1 MLTRIVAGG
10 NILLN
15 LVRGGVVNRQW
26 MEIRGTRLNI
36 QRLQRQIGHSGA
48 TIVDGHDEPQKVV
61 RAGREN
67 IFVELHRDEL
77 KWLQVTA
84 RDLNLR
90 VLNAQEP
97 TYSIALCGALSINV
111 VQHQVA
117 CKACAAVEKER
128 SQTTVAKKKLF
139 RPNERGNAIRVY
151 ATDNPQ
157 VALETFIEP
166 METAGWTLGSNR
178 TTKLKTLDNALRNY
192 RASASLE
199 RGHLL
204 NGRPYRSIE
213 EPVETWIET
222 VTETEPV
229 TATAT
234 ATATDI
240 EDLDSLITASQQPG
254 TNSQDPDAPVYNENG
269 TPEPVHL
276 TVKESQPVSVIT
288 DSVLITTL
296 DGLVQMAQERVDEH
310 MTLADQWETIKVTI
324 TTLVSGSQE
333 SEERLR
339 SAQAEVDATKRTLNA
354 VVAAMSDM
362 TKQLDN

>member
-36 QRLQRQIGHSGA
+36 QRLQRQIGKSGA
-48 TIVDGHDEPQKVV
+48 TIVDGQDEAQKVV

-117 CKACAAVEKER
+117 CKACAAVENER
-128 SQTTVAKKKLF
+128 RQTTVVKKKLF

-192 RASASLE
+192 RASASLG

-213 EPVETWIET
+213 EPVETLVETLPETWIET
-222 VTETEPV
+222 ATKTEPV
-229 TATAT
+229 APYRSGLPGQ
-234 ATATDI
+234 
-240 EDLDSLITASQQPG
+240 DLVLVGDTYQPDNFNPDITADTDSGPYI
-254 TNSQDPDAPVYNENG
+254 VEEK
-269 TPEPVHL
+269 EPAAA
-276 TVKESQPVSVIT
+276 PVSVVT
-288 DSVLITTL
+288 DSVLISTL
-296 DGLVQMAQERVDEH
+296 DGLVKLAQERVDEH
-310 MTLADQWETIKVTI
+310 MMIADQWENIKATI
-324 TTLVSGSQE
+324 TSLVSDSQA
-333 SEERLR
+333 SEEKLR
-339 SAQAEVDATKRTLNA
+339 SAQAEVDATKRKLNA
-354 VVAAMSDM
+354 VIAAMSD
-362 TKQLDN
+362 QG

>member
-1 MLTRIVAGG
+1 MLTSIVSGG
-10 NILLN
+10 NILLK
-15 LVRGGVVNRQW
+15 LIIRGREVNRQW

-36 QRLQRQIGHSGA
+36 QRLQRQIGKSGA
-48 TIVDGHDEPQKVV
+48 TIVDGQDEPQKVV

-97 TYSIALCGALSINV
+97 TYTTALCGALSINV

-117 CKACAAVEKER
+117 CKACAEVEKER

-151 ATDNPQ
+151 ATDNPKD
-157 VALETFIEP
+157 ALETFIEP
-166 METAGWTLGSNR
+166 MEAAGWTLGSNR

-192 RASASLE
+192 RATASLE

-213 EPVETWIET
+213 EPVETWIEA
-222 VTETEPV
+222 VTETEP
-229 TATAT
+229 ATAI
-234 ATATDI
+234 DI

-276 TVKESQPVSVIT
+276 TVKKNQPVSVVT

-296 DGLVQMAQERVDEH
+296 DGLVKLAQERVDEH
-310 MTLADQWETIKVTI
+310 MTLADQWETIKGTI
-324 TTLVSGSQE
+324 TSLVSDSQA
-333 SEERLR
+333 SEEKLR
-339 SAQAEVDATKRTLNA
+339 SAQAEVDATKRKLNA
-354 VVAAMSDM
+354 VIAAMSD
-362 TKQLDN
+362 QG